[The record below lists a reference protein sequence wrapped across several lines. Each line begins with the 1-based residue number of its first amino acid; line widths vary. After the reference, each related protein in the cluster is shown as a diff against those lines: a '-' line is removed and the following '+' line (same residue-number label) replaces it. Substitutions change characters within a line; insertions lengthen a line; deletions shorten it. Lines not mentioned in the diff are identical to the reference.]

1 MPLPPA
7 GGVGNLRKI
16 KIMVDVEQI
25 KSRVSLRLLLERD
38 NVEVKRLGQSWV
50 ACCPIH
56 NETTPSFH
64 LHEGSNGDWF
74 KCFGCDAKGDVVEYW
89 SKTRNCN
96 FKEAIDS
103 LAEIAGLGV
112 GVENFQPL
120 PKRELPPEEV
130 VVIEELDGED
140 ALKWEKACAE
150 LCTDSQ
156 ELGRWAAW
164 RGIREEVIAWAGR
177 KQLCGKVMM
186 YGEWREA
193 FLIRDV
199 VEGVMRDV
207 GFHVRLAPRKEGE
220 KASWRYSNCW
230 TSGIE
235 CVPSK
240 GLGAWPFVVLPEGG
254 IEAAKYV
261 FCCEGQWDALA
272 LIDVMGWDAKWP
284 EQVAVFGM
292 RGATSWKKM
301 LEYALREDATAFLFS
316 DNDTAGRGWFVGEEN
331 FANCLKKRI
340 ASVQAFPAKTK
351 DLNDDI
357 KLMGIAQKSCFRDS
371 LRRWVIKPVKTL
383 RPTFL
388 KWLKGEK
395 KKDREQGFIEFAI
408 DATKRG
414 AQVPKGR
421 ARKGSWIKFM
431 QAWPEHKEAFL
442 KGWAE
447 WESIDWEKINISQDE
462 KKSKIRKKRE
472 PFLIVDDVSVWE
484 IDGMIYWYALVPGAA
499 SHKAA
504 KDPTEKQHKKQFD
517 VRNLPSYDVNIGKT
531 LSLEEMK
538 AYHSETIGCAIKN
551 GYRLE
556 AFNKTKTNEI

>member
-1 MPLPPA
+1 
-7 GGVGNLRKI
+7 
-16 KIMVDVEQI
+16 MVDVEQI

-74 KCFGCDAKGDVVEYW
+74 KCFGCDAKGDVFDYWQLTRGVEF
-89 SKTRNCN
+89 KVNCLNCN
-96 FKEAIDS
+96 GRGAVESNQCSNCDGLGFTGA
-103 LAEIAGLGV
+103 LADLAGIAGLGV
-112 GVENFQPL
+112 GVKNFQPL

-130 VVIEELDGED
+130 VVIEELEGDA

-156 ELGRWAAW
+156 ELGRWALW
-164 RGIREEVIAWAGR
+164 RGIRKEVIAWAGR

-240 GLGAWPFVVLPEGG
+240 GLGAWPFVVLPDGG

-272 LIDVMGWDAKWP
+272 LIDVMGWEAKWP

-301 LEYALREDATAFLFS
+301 LEYALRKDATAFLFA

-340 ASVQAFPAKTK
+340 ASIQAFSAKTK

-357 KLMGIAQKSCFRDS
+357 KSMGIAQKSCFRDS
-371 LRRWVIKPVKTL
+371 LRRWVIKPVKTSK
-383 RPTFL
+383 PTFVDRL
-388 KWLKGEK
+388 RGEK
-395 KKDREQGFIEFAI
+395 
-408 DATKRG
+408 
-414 AQVPKGR
+414 
-421 ARKGSWIKFM
+421 
-431 QAWPEHKEAFL
+431 
-442 KGWAE
+442 
-447 WESIDWEKINISQDE
+447 N
-462 KKSKIRKKRE
+462 
-472 PFLIVDDVSVWE
+472 
-484 IDGMIYWYALVPGAA
+484 
-499 SHKAA
+499 
-504 KDPTEKQHKKQFD
+504 
-517 VRNLPSYDVNIGKT
+517 
-531 LSLEEMK
+531 
-538 AYHSETIGCAIKN
+538 
-551 GYRLE
+551 
-556 AFNKTKTNEI
+556 